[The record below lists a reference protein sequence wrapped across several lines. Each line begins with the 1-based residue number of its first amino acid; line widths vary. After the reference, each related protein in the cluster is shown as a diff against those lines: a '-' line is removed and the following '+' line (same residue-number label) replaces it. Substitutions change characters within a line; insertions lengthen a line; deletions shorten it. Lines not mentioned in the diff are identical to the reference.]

1 MVAQPNEKIIAFS
14 RPAAKYRSHGRATGS
29 ISVSPTSL
37 QVLARH
43 LPSNSLPLWSIL
55 CQTARVGL
63 GFPLHLANF
72 LGNDG
77 HSAAPSSAICAPE
90 ASAPCTNPHRIE
102 PTASRTCGF
111 VRSLFCGHMAHRI
124 IAAPLPFPLGKALL
138 RHVNSRLI
146 VAAFT
151 PTAERLLLYSTMS
164 LGVIWAKVRSP
175 KN

>member
-29 ISVSPTSL
+29 ISVSPTISSSTCETPPF
-37 QVLARH
+37 QLAAAVVNLVSDCACR
-43 LPSNSLPLWSIL
+43 S
-55 CQTARVGL
+55 

-90 ASAPCTNPHRIE
+90 AFAPCTIPHRIE

-111 VRSLFCGHMAHRI
+111 VRSLFRGYGSPDYRGTTPIPAWQG
-124 IAAPLPFPLGKALL
+124 LKAFL

-164 LGVIWAKVRSP
+164 LGEI
-175 KN
+175 